1 MNAKERFEARLA
13 GNPVDRIPNL
23 SIVMLFAAQYAGIP
37 YGQFVTDYC
46 ALAEAQLKTAED
58 FGLDILSAMSD
69 PFRETADFGAKLIY
83 PDDDLPL
90 CPAPRIQ
97 DISEFSSLSLWDPY
111 DSVRMLDR
119 IRAIEVFSRNK
130 KQEYP
135 ILGWVEAPLAE
146 MCDLMTMQEGLAALV
161 EEPDAVQE
169 ALDLLAEQAI
179 RCALAQIEAGADVIG
194 MGDAAASLVSAGM
207 YRELIAPAEKKVI
220 DAIQQH
226 GAVCKLHI
234 CGNTRHILDQMIDT
248 GARIVDIDYMV
259 DYGSAVK
266 IAAGRASICGN
277 IDPVSVFLS
286 GTEEKLISEAQKC
299 MDAMDSKALI
309 SSGCEVPRYTR
320 PEQLKALAQ
329 FLKNCSE

>member
-1 MNAKERFEARLA
+1 MNAKQRLEARLA
-13 GNPVDRIPNL
+13 GKPVDRIPNL
-23 SIVMLFAAQYAGIP
+23 SIVMLFAAQHAGIP
-37 YGQFVTDYC
+37 YKQFVTDYR

-58 FGLDILSAMSD
+58 FGLDILSTMSD
-69 PFRETADFGAKLIY
+69 PFRETADFGARLIY
-83 PDDDLPL
+83 PEDNLPI
-90 CPAPRIQ
+90 CPAPRIR
-97 DISEFSSLSLWDPY
+97 DISEFASLPLWNPL

-119 IRAIEVFSRNK
+119 IRAIEWFYRNK
-130 KQEYP
+130 KDEYP

-146 MCDLMTMQEGLAALV
+146 LCDLMTMQEGMAALV
-161 EEPDAVQE
+161 EEPEAVQE

-179 RCALAQIEAGADVIG
+179 RCALAQIDAGADVIG

-207 YRELIAPAEKKVI
+207 YREFIAPAEKKVI
-220 DAIQQH
+220 DAIQQK

-234 CGNTRHILDQMIDT
+234 CGNTNRILDQMIET
-248 GARIVDIDYMV
+248 GAKIVDIDYMV

-266 IAAGRASICGN
+266 MAAGRTSICGN

-286 GTEEKLISEAQKC
+286 GTEDDLLREAQKC
-299 MDAMDSKALI
+299 MDAMDEKALI

-329 FLKNCSE
+329 WLASNQQ